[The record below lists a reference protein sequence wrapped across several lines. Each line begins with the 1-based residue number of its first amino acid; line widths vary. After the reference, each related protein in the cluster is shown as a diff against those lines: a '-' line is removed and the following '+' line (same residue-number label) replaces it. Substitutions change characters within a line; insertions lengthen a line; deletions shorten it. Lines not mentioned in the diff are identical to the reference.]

1 MASELDALRT
11 FLIERLLAFDST
23 IDTSSGSTADTEIIQ
38 PLLVRLGP
46 DAFETPILEFLVRR
60 AQTEFPDLVIQKG
73 EPIYDLIFNFARMA
87 LSPYRRQ
94 ISLVSNNQSIANPNT
109 INENEADRLMANY
122 FTSRRVGGFAVGT
135 ARIFFNQARFATVTP
150 TQAVFTGT
158 GLRYFPVENQSIT
171 AEQMLFNQS
180 GSLFYFDIIV
190 RAEEQ
195 GDEYNIEP
203 NTLIGIENFPAVVK
217 VQNLTRFVD
226 GISSETTEEFFSRVE
241 ESLAERSLVVP
252 RGIRARLFELFDTIQ
267 SIGVTG
273 FGDVEMNRDIVTGA
287 PDGVYAFGS
296 LTSDSAT
303 SRLTLAPGTNLTTGI
318 PGQTDFVTAGVAV
331 GDTVSYLNLSSSNI
345 EDFTVEEIVSAFQI
359 RVSPVP
365 PTLGTA
371 SPFWFK
377 SKNKGQIFIS
387 DIPGGILEPQT
398 SQGEII
404 VNNNQ
409 VHIGG
414 KTDIFIRAG
423 SPQEATITV
432 TGIRDSEPLQLGTEL
447 ETFGGDTNEFVQ
459 IFEQSTASATTDAA
473 FTAPADTIAE
483 ILIRAYETVDGSF
496 AWDPSQEDVGRYLEL
511 LGPVSSGNNN
521 FGAFEITSV
530 GDFEVVGG
538 VLHKRITISLFNQW
552 TNALDGAVDDHSST
566 AAMPYRLLEKVS
578 VKSRVRDRSSP
589 VQVDFNGSGQGLGA
603 SIGDSVVIETGNDAG
618 VYTIRRILTSI
629 GTDDTLILD
638 RDLTSTVTPTGGG
651 GGTGLRYRL
660 DDEIQL
666 DLVDPR
672 APKIP
677 IGDIFPG
684 GDLNTVANSNIVN
697 SNNTNFLL
705 AGVEIGDLLEIPS
718 GNQAGLY
725 TVTAVQANQLTLASE
740 VPATGFNLEFN
751 VFTGFTG
758 IERPMVR
765 VKEIELLD
773 STNQP
778 TGVTIPY
785 GDIIDIR
792 ALGVFGNR
800 SQGTL
805 VDSFRGSIDV
815 GVSAITLNDTSVDF
829 IVRGV
834 TVGTRLEILEGD
846 NIGEY
851 EVATVSSN
859 SLTIIGASGGDKD
872 FASTDTDIH
881 YNIGVTSSGVAR
893 LYFLDPTSVEIDTGI
908 SGGRLESADTTQ
920 PFGFRFSD
928 DEGFVILPE
937 ANTTTVDTDDLRT
950 VRSYSV
956 GVGQFETI
964 VELTDEGRDVYSL
977 ELREGD
983 LLEVQEEVQFVDSS
997 GVRLVEASNG
1007 IFGSPA
1013 GLRTTSGSAL
1023 VSIPPNS
1030 EIDFSQMGDLAGQT
1044 LVIRSG
1050 PDEGTYTIRRRVDSK
1065 TLELN
1070 SVMTGST
1077 ENTIGRDSA
1086 TTRDA
1091 SIDQVGPSFY
1101 LVDATDVGQ
1110 LPAVGDYVTIFEST
1124 NPALEGTYE
1133 VIERDIPNNR
1143 VRLATITTISGS
1155 DTFTWVSTGPNTPSN
1170 TIEQKFRIYQTNPT
1184 VVRIKQ
1190 VASVGPEIKGLQ
1202 TGTIAGVPPL
1212 TTITGGAGDFT
1223 GVSRGD
1229 RLEIVS
1235 GVNAGVY
1242 PIVSTTSS
1250 SATVSSAIPFN
1261 GAQVGVEYRV
1271 RGGLHGSR
1279 KMLTVEGYEGSSGLL
1294 VPGLDMPYQ
1303 IRRPGVFRVSS
1314 TAMEEN
1320 VDNGLYYVDIPV
1332 ESLGPGDNRNL
1343 DRLSRLVATR
1353 GVRTDGYTYN
1363 VENNNLTF
1371 SNFEEVSLTFD
1382 RRILPVGNSDLPEN
1396 RTEIG
1401 GRNIQITYENSPT
1414 VRTVNSFI
1422 RGDSDRVLVADPIA
1436 RHFLPSFVFVTF
1448 IYEGG
1453 SSVQVVGPEME
1464 NFINSL
1470 GALDELEVS
1479 DLEAFLT
1486 RRGATS
1492 IRHPIT
1498 LVTVTHDL
1506 DRNLVVERSENAVGG
1521 SDVPFNGT
1529 GRISSYFATL
1539 GEGLNLERR

>member
-11 FLIERLLAFDST
+11 FLAERLLAFDST
-23 IDTSSGSTADTEIIQ
+23 IDTSAGSTADTEIIQ
-38 PLLVRLGP
+38 PLLARLGP

-94 ISLVSNNQSIANPNT
+94 INLVSNNQSIANPNT

-135 ARIFFNQARFATVTP
+135 ARIFFNQARFASVTP
-150 TQAVFTGT
+150 TQAVFTGS

-195 GDEYNIEP
+195 GDEYNIDP

-226 GISSETTEEFFSRVE
+226 GVSSESTEEFFDRVE
-241 ESLAERSLVVP
+241 QSLAERSLVVP

-273 FGDVEMNRDIVTGA
+273 FGDVEMNRDLVTGS
-287 PDGVYAFGS
+287 PDGVFAFGS
-296 LTSDSAT
+296 MTSDAAT
-303 SRLTLAPGTNLTTGI
+303 SRLTLAPGTNLTTGV
-318 PGQTDFVTAGVAV
+318 PGQTDFVSAGISV
-331 GDTVSYLNLSSSNI
+331 GDTVSYLNLASSNI
-345 EDFTVEEIVSAFQI
+345 EDFTIEEVVSAFQI

-365 PTLGTA
+365 PTLVSA

-398 SQGEII
+398 AQGEII
-404 VNNNQ
+404 VENNQ

-414 KTDIFIRAG
+414 KTDIFVRAG
-423 SPQEATITV
+423 SPQEATITIN
-432 TGIRDSEPLQLGTEL
+432 GLRDSEPLQLGTEL
-447 ETFGGDTNEFVQ
+447 ETFGGDSNEFIQ
-459 IFEQSTASATTDAA
+459 IFEQSTAGATTDTAYAA
-473 FTAPADTIAE
+473 PGDTTAD
-483 ILIRAYETVDGSF
+483 ILIKAYESLDDTF
-496 AWDPSQEDVGRYLEL
+496 AWDPSEEDVGRYLEL
-511 LGPVSSGNNN
+511 FGPVSVGNNN
-521 FGAFEITSV
+521 FGAFEILSIR
-530 GDFEVVGG
+530 GFEVIGG
-538 VLHKRITISLFNQW
+538 VLFKRITISLFNQW
-552 TNALDGAVDDHSST
+552 TNANDGAIDDHGS
-566 AAMPYRLLEKVS
+566 ALAMPYRLLESVS
-578 VKSRVRDRSSP
+578 VKSRVRDRSNP
-589 VQVDFNGSGQGLGA
+589 QVDFNGSGQGLGA
-603 SIGDSVVIETGNDAG
+603 QVGDSVVIETGDDAG

-638 RDLTSTVTPTGGG
+638 RDLNGTVTPSGTG

-666 DLVDPR
+666 DLIDPR

-677 IGDIFPG
+677 IGDVFPG
-684 GDLNTVANSNIVN
+684 GDLSTVANSNVVN
-697 SNNTNFLL
+697 SSSTNFLL
-705 AGVEIGDLLEIPS
+705 AGVDVGDILEIPT
-718 GNQAGLY
+718 GNAAGTY
-725 TVTAVQANQLTLASE
+725 TISAVQATQLTLSSE

-751 VFTGFTG
+751 VYTGFEG

-778 TGVTIPY
+778 TGVTVPY
-785 GDIIDIR
+785 GGVIDVR
-792 ALGVFGNR
+792 ARGVFGNR
-800 SQGTL
+800 SQGTI
-805 VDSFRGSIDV
+805 VDSFQGSIDV
-815 GVSAITLNDTSVDF
+815 GVSSITLNDTSLDF
-829 IVRGV
+829 LARGV
-834 TVGTRLEILEGD
+834 TAGTKLEILEGD
-846 NIGEY
+846 NLGEY
-851 EVATVSSN
+851 EVATVTSN
-859 SLTIIGASGGDKD
+859 SLTIIGQSGGDKD
-872 FASTDTDIH
+872 FAATDTAIH
-881 YNIGVTSSGVAR
+881 YRAGITSSGTAR
-893 LYFLDPTSVEIDTGI
+893 LYFLNPTSVEIDTGI
-908 SGGRLESADTTQ
+908 AGGRLQSADTTQ
-920 PFGFRFSD
+920 PFDFRFSD

-937 ANTTTVDTDDLRT
+937 FGATTVDTDDLRA

-964 VELTDEGRDVYSL
+964 VELKDEGRDVYNL
-977 ELREGD
+977 ELQVGD
-983 LLEVQEEVQFVDSS
+983 LLEVQEEIQFLDST
-997 GVRLVEASNG
+997 GTRLVDPSNA

-1013 GLRTTSGSAL
+1013 GLRTVTGSNQ
-1023 VSIPPNS
+1023 VRIPANS

-1050 PDEGTYTIRRRVDSK
+1050 PDEGTYTIRRVVDSK

-1077 ENTIGRDSA
+1077 LTILGRDSA

-1091 SIDQVGPSFY
+1091 SIIQVGPDFF
-1101 LVDATDVGQ
+1101 LEDVTDVGQ
-1110 LPAVGDYVTIFEST
+1110 LPAVGDYVTIFEAT
-1124 NPALEGTYE
+1124 DPTLEGTYE
-1133 VIERDIPNNR
+1133 VLERDIPNSR
-1143 VRLATITTISGS
+1143 VRLSGTLPVSGS
-1155 DTFTWVSTGPNTPSN
+1155 NTFSWVSTGPNTLSGVV
-1170 TIEQKFRIYQTNPT
+1170 EQEFRIYNTNPT
-1184 VVRIKQ
+1184 VVSIKE
-1190 VASVGPEIKGLQ
+1190 VATVGPEIKGLQ
-1202 TGTIAGVPPL
+1202 TGTISGVAPL
-1212 TTITGGAGDFT
+1212 TTITGSAGDFT
-1223 GVSRGD
+1223 GVARGD
-1229 RLEIVS
+1229 RLEVVS

-1242 PIVSTTSS
+1242 PIVSTTSNTL
-1250 SATVSSAIPFN
+1250 TVSSATPFN

-1314 TAMEEN
+1314 TEMEDNLE
-1320 VDNGLYYVDIPV
+1320 NGLYYVDIPV

-1343 DRLSRLVATR
+1343 ERLSRLVVTR
-1353 GVRTDGYTYN
+1353 GVRVDGYTYN
-1363 VENNNLTF
+1363 VENSNLTF
-1371 SNFEEVSLTFD
+1371 SMYEEVSLSFD
-1382 RRILPVGNSDLPEN
+1382 RRFLPIGNSDLPEN
-1396 RTEIG
+1396 RTELG
-1401 GRNIQITYENSPT
+1401 GRNLQITYENSPT

-1453 SSVQVVGPEME
+1453 SSVQVVGPELE

-1479 DLEAFLT
+1479 DLEAFIT

-1492 IRHPIT
+1492 VRHPIT
-1498 LVTVTHDL
+1498 IVTVTHDI

-1521 SDVPFNGT
+1521 SVVPFNGT

-1539 GEGLNLERR
+1539 GEGLVLERR